1 MTQSSNNKKIIKEV
15 AVLKKMSVKEQQTV
29 VGGAVWVCL
38 TCGYI
43 SHDHIF
49 VETAKATA
57 YDHERRYRGHKTIV
71 RA

>member
-1 MTQSSNNKKIIKEV
+1 M
-15 AVLKKMSVKEQQTV
+15 KKMSVKEQQTV

-43 SHDHIF
+43 SNDHIF

-57 YDHERRYRGHKTIV
+57 YDHQRKI
-71 RA
+71 

>member
-1 MTQSSNNKKIIKEV
+1 M
-15 AVLKKMSVKEQQTV
+15 KKMSVKEQQTV

-43 SHDHIF
+43 SNDHIF
-49 VETAKATA
+49 VETAKLQ
-57 YDHERRYRGHKTIV
+57 HMNHQRKYRGHKTIV

>member
-1 MTQSSNNKKIIKEV
+1 
-15 AVLKKMSVKEQQTV
+15 MSVKEQQTV

-57 YDHERRYRGHKTIV
+57 FLAFQHIVLYTENGFTIKPDIHKKIV
-71 RA
+71 KKYLSTS

>member
-1 MTQSSNNKKIIKEV
+1 MKE
-15 AVLKKMSVKEQQTV
+15 MSVKEQQTV

-49 VETAKATA
+49 VETAKATS

>member
-1 MTQSSNNKKIIKEV
+1 M
-15 AVLKKMSVKEQQTV
+15 KKMSVKEQQTV
-29 VGGAVWVCL
+29 VGGADWVCL

>member
-1 MTQSSNNKKIIKEV
+1 MKE
-15 AVLKKMSVKEQQTV
+15 MSVKEQQTV
-29 VGGAVWVCL
+29 VGGAVWV
-38 TCGYI
+38 YI